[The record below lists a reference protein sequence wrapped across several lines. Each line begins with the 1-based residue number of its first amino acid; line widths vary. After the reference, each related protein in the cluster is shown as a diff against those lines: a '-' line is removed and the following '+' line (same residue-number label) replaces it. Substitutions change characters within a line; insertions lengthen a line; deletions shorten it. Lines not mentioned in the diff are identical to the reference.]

1 MPRTYPEALEQLK
14 PAIRAALLRRAP
26 DYGRSVWEEDLAEEI
41 QVHPNTI
48 RNAIRAK
55 GLLNA
60 AALWCLCDKPPSP
73 NWAAGFEREIY
84 GKDYAPASADAHE
97 LAEIKAVLARLLDKD
112 GNGRVVKLEGKIS

>member
-14 PAIRAALLRRAP
+14 LAIRAALLRRAP

-60 AALWCLCDKPPSP
+60 AALWCLCEKFP
-73 NWAAGFEREIY
+73 GFEAEIY
-84 GKDYAPASADAHE
+84 GKNPCRVESMEVA
-97 LAEIKAVLARLLDKD
+97 AEIAEFLRAYADKIERGQTGRD
-112 GNGRVVKLEGKIS
+112 TRVVPIAGQGS